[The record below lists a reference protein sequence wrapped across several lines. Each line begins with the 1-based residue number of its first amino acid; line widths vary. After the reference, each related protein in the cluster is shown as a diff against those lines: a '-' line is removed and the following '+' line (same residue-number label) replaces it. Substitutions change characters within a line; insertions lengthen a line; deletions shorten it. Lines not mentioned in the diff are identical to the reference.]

1 MDGFDQGKHMVRR
14 PNDEKEKRKSQQ
26 MTLKHQ
32 LADSS
37 LKDAAVTMSVF
48 LKGKE
53 RYWQLKQVF
62 FN

>member
-1 MDGFDQGKHMVRR
+1 
-14 PNDEKEKRKSQQ
+14 

-37 LKDAAVTMSVF
+37 LKDAAVSMSLF

-62 FN
+62 FNWGPGVAFGMC